1 MVASPA
7 FPGAGEDVA
16 GDCPPITPDPGSHLL
31 EAQLHH
37 LQRIAGMG
45 SWVWEAGAGGGR
57 MHWSE
62 ALHAVIDHPHG
73 VLRQDRRWMLHL
85 GRGART
91 QVLSAWRRVLREGR
105 EYTFDLDHRSADGS
119 SMQLRIWMQPCKDA
133 RGGVQRI
140 IGQARN
146 ISSQRQTDALIRW
159 RTELLNRV
167 SALGGIG
174 GCEIEVVGGG
184 MLWTEECYRLHGLRK
199 EPVSLEQALSLYT
212 QDSRDN
218 FLAALDRIGAGGLPE
233 QLELCFYRPAGQ
245 RVWAQ
250 VQIELDRREG
260 LPERFVVLF
269 RDITREREANERIEL
284 LAHYDLLTGL
294 PNHLLLREQADE
306 AILQAREGGGTL
318 ALLFI
323 DLDGFKS
330 VNDAFGHAT
339 GDTLLKVAAARLH
352 QSLGNADLFTRFS
365 SDEFIVILRDLPSP
379 DDAAV
384 VARKLIASLAEPL
397 YRNDDTLKV
406 GASVGIALMEESR
419 NDFDSL
425 LRAADAAMHAAKAAG
440 RNTYQYYSPEALVRT
455 RRALDIEYALH
466 GAVDR
471 QEFSLVYQPLVNVD
485 PSRPPAIEALVRWA
499 SPVVAGCCPAEF
511 IPIAEKCG
519 EINRIGEWVLDEACR
534 QAAAW
539 RQGGLVF
546 ERIAVNI
553 SALQL
558 RESGFASRVLQ
569 TCARHNWPPQQLEL
583 ELTESALVRD
593 SDALRECFDIFENNG
608 ISLSVDDFGTGF
620 SNLHYLNRFPVQR
633 LKIDRSFVQEM
644 LHDAAMAEVTQ
655 AIVHLGH
662 ALGMQVIAEGVETA
676 QEEALLRRQGCDEL
690 QGYLFSQPLPP
701 REMSLWLK
709 AGQQPEAGSR

>member
-1 MVASPA
+1 
-7 FPGAGEDVA
+7 
-16 GDCPPITPDPGSHLL
+16 
-31 EAQLHH
+31 
-37 LQRIAGMG
+37 
-45 SWVWEAGAGGGR
+45 
-57 MHWSE
+57 
-62 ALHAVIDHPHG
+62 
-73 VLRQDRRWMLHL
+73 
-85 GRGART
+85 
-91 QVLSAWRRVLREGR
+91 
-105 EYTFDLDHRSADGS
+105 
-119 SMQLRIWMQPCKDA
+119 
-133 RGGVQRI
+133 
-140 IGQARN
+140 
-146 ISSQRQTDALIRW
+146 
-159 RTELLNRV
+159 
-167 SALGGIG
+167 
-174 GCEIEVVGGG
+174 
-184 MLWTEECYRLHGLRK
+184 
-199 EPVSLEQALSLYT
+199 LEQALSLYT

-233 QLELCFYRPAGQ
+233 QLELCFYRPSGQ

-352 QSLGNADLFTRFS
+352 QSLGNADLFARFS

-455 RRALDIEYALH
+455 RRALEIEYALH

-499 SPVVAGCCPAEF
+499 SPVVADCGPAEF

-569 TCARHNWPPQQLEL
+569 TCAHHSWPPQKLEL

-620 SNLHYLNRFPVQR
+620 SNLH
-633 LKIDRSFVQEM
+633 
-644 LHDAAMAEVTQ
+644 
-655 AIVHLGH
+655 
-662 ALGMQVIAEGVETA
+662 
-676 QEEALLRRQGCDEL
+676 
-690 QGYLFSQPLPP
+690 
-701 REMSLWLK
+701 
-709 AGQQPEAGSR
+709 